1 MSSAIGLRFVPFDEK
16 KHIYN
21 HFFGCPVLPKGL
33 EKELDRDVLFLGQI
47 RLSDIAELDEENH
60 LPHEGYLYFFLD
72 TSETER
78 HMIPIVRYVEE
89 EPNIIVDDFNDRLA
103 KEEGY
108 LGADKARGIEFVKV
122 SAEADNCKLLGV
134 PCDWNY
140 ESKPKDPL
148 LLQLSHYD
156 EDLEFLPQL
165 DGYTYVFFGPKGKRF
180 DEAYGFYE
188 YS

>member
-1 MSSAIGLRFVPFDEK
+1 MSNAIGLRFVPFDEK
-16 KHIYN
+16 RHALN
-21 HFFGCPVLPKGL
+21 HFLGTPVLPKSL
-33 EKELDRDVLFLGQI
+33 MEDFDDDVLFLGQI
-47 RLSDIAELDEENH
+47 RLADIADLDEENH

-78 HMIPIVRYVEE
+78 RLIPIIRYVEE
-89 EPNIIVDDFNDRLA
+89 EPNIFIDDFNDRLA
-103 KEEGY
+103 KDGY
-108 LGADKARGIEFVKV
+108 PSADKARGIEFVKV
-122 SAEADNCKLLGV
+122 PADDEGCKLLGV

-140 ESKPKDPL
+140 ETAPKDPL

-156 EDLEFLPQL
+156 EGFNFLPQL
-165 DGYTYVFFGPKGKRF
+165 DGYTYIFFGPKGRRF